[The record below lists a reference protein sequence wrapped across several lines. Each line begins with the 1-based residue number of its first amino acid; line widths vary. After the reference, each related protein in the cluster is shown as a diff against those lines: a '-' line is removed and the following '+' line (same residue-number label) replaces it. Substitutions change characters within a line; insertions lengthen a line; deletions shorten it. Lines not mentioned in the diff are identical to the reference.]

1 MFLAKELTVKGD
13 KGASEIVAVHER
25 LDDGLEGGAEGSGEE
40 ESRGLFEFD
49 VAFMASFVSCLGGS
63 GEGEGRD
70 VDVKALGD
78 VLKLGESVG
87 GCNERPSV
95 GLRYGLVYVITEGAH
110 EL

>member
-1 MFLAKELTVKGD
+1 M
-13 KGASEIVAVHER
+13 
-25 LDDGLEGGAEGSGEE
+25 DDGLESGTEGSGEE
-40 ESRGLFEFD
+40 ETCCFLEIEVTFIAGLVSR
-49 VAFMASFVSCLGGS
+49 LGSS

-87 GCNERPSV
+87 GCNERPGV
-95 GLRYGLVYVITEGAH
+95 GLRYGFVHVSTKGAH